1 MTAAASR
8 PDGDAA
14 SAAAPQLRRGL
25 TLPLLTLY
33 GVGTTVGAGIYVLVG
48 KVAGTAGLL
57 SPLSFILAGIL
68 AALSACSFAE
78 LAARFPRSA
87 GEALYVR
94 QGFRSVALST
104 AVGLLV
110 VAGAAIS
117 AATIAHGFVGYLL
130 EFVPVGRALAT
141 LVLIAVLAAIAAWG
155 IMEAV
160 AIAAV
165 LTVAEIGGLLL
176 LLWAGR
182 SVLADAPAAF
192 AAVTLTPGAILGIG
206 NGAILAFFAF
216 IGFENAVNVA
226 EEVRDV
232 RRTLP
237 RAIFLTMAITT
248 VLYLAVALVAT
259 LGAPAASLAQS
270 EAPLAFLYER
280 FTGGSGAL
288 LSGIALMAV
297 VNGALI
303 QIVMAARVLYGMS
316 RNGQAPRLF
325 GRIHPRTR
333 TPLVATLCVAAFV
346 AAVTL
351 AFPIEA
357 LARFTSLIVLVVFAA
372 VNAALML
379 LKRRERGIARSGLS
393 FPRWVPVAGCVS
405 STGLAL
411 FELARLAGA
420 G

>member
-1 MTAAASR
+1 MSVAAS
-8 PDGDAA
+8 PGAADG
-14 SAAAPQLRRGL
+14 APQLRRSL

-48 KVAGTAGLL
+48 KVAGTAGVLA
-57 SPLSFILAGIL
+57 PLSFVLAGIL

-94 QGFRSVALST
+94 QGFRSVSLST
-104 AVGLLV
+104 TVGLMV

-130 EFVPVGRALAT
+130 ELVPVGRSLAT
-141 LVLIAVLAAIAAWG
+141 VGLILLLAAVACWG
-155 IMEAV
+155 IVEAV

-165 LTVAEIGGLLL
+165 LTIAEIGGLLL

-182 SVLADAPAAF
+182 GVWVDAPAALG
-192 AAVTLTPGAILGIG
+192 AVTVSSAAILGIF

-237 RAIFLTMAITT
+237 RAIFLTMVITT
-248 VLYLAVALVAT
+248 ALYLAVALVAT
-259 LGAPAASLAQS
+259 LGAPAGALAAS
-270 EAPLAFLYER
+270 EAPLAFLYQR
-280 FTGGSGAL
+280 FTGDSGAL
-288 LSGIALMAV
+288 LSGIALVAV

-316 RNGQAPRLF
+316 RNGQAPRFF
-325 GRIHPRTR
+325 GRVHPRTR
-333 TPLVATLCVAAFV
+333 TPVVATLCVAAFV
-346 AAVTL
+346 GLVTL

-357 LARFTSLIVLVVFAA
+357 LARVTSLIVLLVFAV
-372 VNAALML
+372 VNAALVL

-393 FPRWVPVAGCVS
+393 FPLWVPAAGGVTS
-405 STGLAL
+405 GALAL